1 MLLLELRNQ
10 STIKVLLASLEG
22 LSNGLLALYR
32 LIMCRMA
39 QSLAPPQ
46 QQIAM
51 KVLAWV
57 AVAFRPLTLSEIA
70 DGLTVEN
77 LEVDESLRIQPKR
90 FILGCCSPLIE
101 IYDDETVHF
110 AHTSVKNFLIHK
122 TEMEN
127 TQKGTFEYF
136 FVFLDRAH
144 RASAESCLAY
154 LHQRRWE
161 TSSGNTLLSNR
172 QPKSFLRYAALYW
185 HTYLELSGP
194 ADDPLLSKVASFL
207 DSSSAFAL
215 FTLLA
220 DLEPLVGH
228 FGGHLLMMQKAL
240 ERWVF
245 GVEVS
250 LNLLIIITQGVST
263 ICERGLAE

>member
-10 STIKVLLASLEG
+10 PTMKALLASLKG
-22 LSNGLLALYR
+22 LPNGLLALYR
-32 LIMCRMA
+32 LIMCRIA

-57 AVAFRPLTLSEIA
+57 AIAFRSLKLSEITNN
-70 DGLTVEN
+70 LIVEN
-77 LEVDESLRIQPKR
+77 LEINESLRIQPKR
-90 FILGCCSPLIE
+90 FILGYYSSLVE
-101 IYDDETVHF
+101 IYNDKTVYF
-110 AHTSVKNFLIHK
+110 AYTSVKIFLIHK

-136 FVFLDRAH
+136 FVSLDRAH
-144 RASAESCLAY
+144 RASTESCLAH
-154 LHQRRWE
+154 LHQRRWK

-172 QPKSFLRYAALYW
+172 QPKSFLRYAALCW
-185 HTYLELSGP
+185 HIYLELSGP

-220 DLEPLVGH
+220 DLEPLVED
-228 FGGHLLMMQKAL
+228 FEDHLLMMQKAL
-240 ERWVF
+240 ER
-245 GVEVS
+245 
-250 LNLLIIITQGVST
+250 
-263 ICERGLAE
+263 

>member
-1 MLLLELRNQ
+1 
-10 STIKVLLASLEG
+10 
-22 LSNGLLALYR
+22 
-32 LIMCRMA
+32 
-39 QSLAPPQ
+39 
-46 QQIAM
+46 M

-57 AVAFRPLTLSEIA
+57 AVAFRPLTLSEITNN
-70 DGLTVEN
+70 LTVEN

-90 FILGCCSPLIE
+90 FILGYYSPLVE

-161 TSSGNTLLSNR
+161 TRSGNTLLSNR
-172 QPKSFLRYAALYW
+172 
-185 HTYLELSGP
+185 
-194 ADDPLLSKVASFL
+194 
-207 DSSSAFAL
+207 
-215 FTLLA
+215 
-220 DLEPLVGH
+220 
-228 FGGHLLMMQKAL
+228 
-240 ERWVF
+240 
-245 GVEVS
+245 
-250 LNLLIIITQGVST
+250 
-263 ICERGLAE
+263 